1 MTLASWLLAFLGL
14 ARRPSLLDDLGRPPH
29 RQGAGRHILRDRRA
43 RADVGALAD
52 GDRRHQAR
60 VGPDEGAVVDLRLVL
75 GDSII
80 VAGDRPGA
88 DVDIF
93 ADRGIADVRAMRHPR
108 PPPDPRL
115 LPLAECAE
123 PRL

>member
-43 RADVGALAD
+43 RADVGALTD

-60 VGPDEGAVVDLRLVL
+60 VGPDEGAIGALGLVL
-75 GDSII
+75 VDAVV

-88 DVDIF
+88 DVDALTHRRV
-93 ADRGIADVRAMRHPR
+93 ADGGGMRQLRAASALRL
-108 PPPDPRL
+108 PPLDGV
-115 LPLAECAE
+115 
-123 PRL
+123 